1 VIIINL
7 LKLFMK
13 IVEEREKRKQKLR
26 IMKAYEL
33 ALQGKS
39 VKEIMMVTGLPY
51 LVVVSIIGKVRT
63 HEC

>member
-1 VIIINL
+1 
-7 LKLFMK
+7 MK

-39 VKEIMMVTGLPY
+39 IKEIMMVTGLPY
-51 LVVVSIIGKVRT
+51 LVVVSIVAKVKA
-63 HEC
+63 HAG